1 VASDGTEQ
9 QSRNHAVTMSDPIT
23 EHGWTAVPVDPE
35 AIFNGRPYLHKP
47 APVLAKDIHFPS
59 DDPIV
64 AKVQAYAKE
73 RLAPQAYNHSMR
85 VFYWCTFPSSPF
97 QPTQLL
103 TQQPIPIMIRFL
115 APPVTGRK
123 PIFQTSRK

>member
-1 VASDGTEQ
+1 
-9 QSRNHAVTMSDPIT
+9 MSDPIT

-35 AIFNGRPYLHKP
+35 TIFNGRPYLHKP

-85 VFYWCTFPSSPF
+85 VFYWCTSPSSPS
-97 QPTQLL
+97 T
-103 TQQPIPIMIRFL
+103 
-115 APPVTGRK
+115 PP
-123 PIFQTSRK
+123 FN